1 MAENVMLLDMPL
13 RMNECGPDGKLRS
26 HLWFDY
32 LQHIAA
38 IHAEKLGF
46 GMTAIKEKNLIW
58 VLSRIKVVM
67 NDSPMYDDVIRLESY
82 HNGYEKLFA
91 KRQFIVRSAKTGKEF
106 GYASSFWL
114 TLQLPS
120 LRPCPPAKLLDMDPE
135 DNLEKTEFFSM
146 LDKLVPEGETGT
158 EMLHHVNCSHID
170 LNEHLNNTYYSE
182 YALDWISEKLGKLI
196 RFQEI
201 QVNYN
206 RAMMLGEDL
215 IVSGAILPDNRFY
228 VEGTDRASGKNS
240 FQASGIYAELN

>member
-106 GYASSFWL
+106 TQPSRIS
-114 TLQLPS
+114 QLYIT
-120 LRPCPPAKLLDMDPE
+120 R
-135 DNLEKTEFFSM
+135 
-146 LDKLVPEGETGT
+146 
-158 EMLHHVNCSHID
+158 
-170 LNEHLNNTYYSE
+170 
-182 YALDWISEKLGKLI
+182 
-196 RFQEI
+196 
-201 QVNYN
+201 
-206 RAMMLGEDL
+206 
-215 IVSGAILPDNRFY
+215 
-228 VEGTDRASGKNS
+228 
-240 FQASGIYAELN
+240 

>member
-1 MAENVMLLDMPL
+1 MAENVMLLDMPI

-26 HLWFDY
+26 HIWFDY
-32 LQHIAA
+32 LQHVAA

-67 NDSPMYDDVIRLESY
+67 NDSPMYDDVIQLESY

-120 LRPCPPAKLLDMDPE
+120 FRLCPPAKLLTMDAE
-135 DNLEKTEFFSM
+135 DNIEKTDFFPM
-146 LDKLVPEGETGT
+146 LDKLVPEGVVGT
-158 EMLHHVNCSHID
+158 EMLHHINASHID
-170 LNEHLNNTYYSE
+170 LNDHLNNTYYSE

-196 RFQEI
+196 CFKEI

-215 IVSGAILPDNRFY
+215 IVTGSILNGSRFY
-228 VEGTDRASGKNS
+228 VEGVDRTSGKNS
-240 FQASGIYAELN
+240 FQASGIYKELN

>member
-1 MAENVMLLDMPL
+1 MAENVMLLDMPI

-26 HLWFDY
+26 HIWFDY
-32 LQHIAA
+32 LQHVAA
-38 IHAEKLGF
+38 VHAEKLGF

-67 NDSPMYDDVIRLESY
+67 NDSPMHDDVIQLESY

-91 KRQFIVRSAKTGKEF
+91 KRQFVVRSAKTGKEF

-120 LRPCPPAKLLDMDPE
+120 FRPCAPVKLMGDSLD
-135 DNLEKTEFFSM
+135 DNEGKPDFFPMLEKLS
-146 LDKLVPEGETGT
+146 PEGEIGT
-158 EMLHHVNCSHID
+158 EMLHHINASHID
-170 LNEHLNNTYYSE
+170 LNDHLNNTYYSE

-196 RFQEI
+196 CFKEI

-215 IVSGAILPDNRFY
+215 IVTGAILDGNRFY
-228 VEGTDRASGKNS
+228 VEGVDRVSGKNS
-240 FQASGIYAELN
+240 FQASGIYRELN